1 MVSLSNL
8 MPPIHHFDDKW
19 SIVMANESTVTSQ
32 LNMMMAQLLIWIS
45 QHKTGMA
52 KWSIVSS
59 KLSPL
64 ISQWIILMSA
74 LSLRSLRSSSLYQN
88 GACES
93 GFVVIQHFNWFLSWN
108 FFFLF
113 NYVGYFHQVMGFHL
127 TPVIFQ
133 NLHPV
138 ALRSSGLCSY
148 DWEACCSDSR
158 KKAQI
163 TRKGTGTRIIAIA
176 SWFFFFSDLVS
187 LVFCVPLSI
196 WMSTSFPI
204 FGKLLWSYWNYVQS
218 FWRGGYSSYSLVI
231 CRLYIFMVFPS
242 SCIFFP
248 FDGIIWFFYFIFSLG
263 IPSSASSIVCVML
276 STDLAVFF

>member
-176 SWFFFFSDLVS
+176 SWFFFFFWSCL
-187 LVFCVPLSI
+187 
-196 WMSTSFPI
+196 
-204 FGKLLWSYWNYVQS
+204 FGVL
-218 FWRGGYSSYSLVI
+218 
-231 CRLYIFMVFPS
+231 C
-242 SCIFFP
+242 
-248 FDGIIWFFYFIFSLG
+248 
-263 IPSSASSIVCVML
+263 AS
-276 STDLAVFF
+276 